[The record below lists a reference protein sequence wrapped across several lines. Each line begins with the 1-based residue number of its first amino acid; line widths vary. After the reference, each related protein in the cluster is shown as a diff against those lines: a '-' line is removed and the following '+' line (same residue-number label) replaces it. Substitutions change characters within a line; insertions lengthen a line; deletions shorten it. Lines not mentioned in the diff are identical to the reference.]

1 MLIGIITFWQTRDNY
16 GQILQCYALQY
27 ILKRLGHNPF
37 LIRYTHSEVKLIN
50 NRQRLKLLINKL
62 FSPGHTKTQIRQKK
76 PSSDIREFEKFK
88 QKYISMGDTTYH
100 SINELRKDPPVADAY
115 IVGSDQVWSKSLAFE
130 ENKAF
135 FLDFGSKRIKR
146 VSYAASFAKNKY
158 EDKYKRSLKRLLKAF
173 DNISVREK
181 SGVSICQEVGYD
193 AHLVLDPTLLLNFNI
208 YSSEFNISHRHK
220 NQIYVYALN
229 IQSPEDIFW
238 GSINQYADK
247 EKLSIIVT
255 TSSGYIN
262 SSKIFGDIKYNNP
275 TIPKWLENISSSSLV
290 VTTSF
295 HGIVFCLLS
304 HTPFLYVPLK
314 GLWSQ
319 GNNRVLDLLGALGLS
334 DRAISDDHDFVCK
347 SQSIINWEEI
357 DDRLMILRENS
368 IDFLKMSLQ

>member
-1 MLIGIITFWQTRDNY
+1 MAKRFVLRII
-16 GQILQCYALQY
+16 
-27 ILKRLGHNPF
+27 
-37 LIRYTHSEVKLIN
+37 
-50 NRQRLKLLINKL
+50 
-62 FSPGHTKTQIRQKK
+62 
-76 PSSDIREFEKFK
+76 
-88 QKYISMGDTTYH
+88 
-100 SINELRKDPPVADAY
+100 
-115 IVGSDQVWSKSLAFE
+115 
-130 ENKAF
+130 
-135 FLDFGSKRIKR
+135 
-146 VSYAASFAKNKY
+146 
-158 EDKYKRSLKRLLKAF
+158 
-173 DNISVREK
+173 
-181 SGVSICQEVGYD
+181 
-193 AHLVLDPTLLLNFNI
+193 LDPTLLLNFNI

-238 GSINQYADK
+238 GSINQYANK

-334 DRAISDDHDFVCK
+334 DRAISGDHDFVCK